1 MNLIDP
7 SPGCVDLLVDR
18 HVRAGRGDHPA
29 LVERDA
35 CGRRSLTYRELQ
47 QRTLAAAQELQV
59 RLAGSRSQQRIAL
72 VGAATLENIV
82 YWLGAMR
89 AGHLPFN
96 VHPALPPEH
105 YASLWEDFDPTLVL
119 ADRTAAPAAE
129 AEPMTA
135 VEELVVAG
143 AAEGQLREVSDLA
156 ADLDRRPALVLAT
169 SGSTGRPKLCVH
181 SHRAFWAFARNVSR
195 AMWDIREDDRVL
207 ASTGPFFSFGL
218 QGLHAPLACGAT
230 AVTLPEWQQ
239 HTDFLEVMES
249 ESVSV
254 FLAVPTL
261 YHLLMSRACR
271 PYRLDALRLSLSA
284 GERLPP
290 IIRERWQAWSNSQ
303 MLDSIGTTETFAP
316 YLSESAASVAPD
328 NPHGLQRVG
337 GFHYTE
343 TPHGSDGDFSLSLSE
358 GCLMLG
364 YLSPGSGLLQEVP
377 TPFATRDLFTRT
389 GAGVRFVSRD
399 SERIKVAGHWVSPQ
413 ELEEFLLA
421 DTRVLKAAALPLETA
436 EGLTRLRAFVVAD
449 TDGYSAE
456 ALIDSLMKRIR
467 EQLHPRALRPDRIEL
482 VEDIATTPSGKIKR
496 QELRSLVGRPVA
508 RAGALLAR

>member
-1 MNLIDP
+1 MIPIDS

-29 LVERDA
+29 LVESGPA
-35 CGRRSLTYRELQ
+35 GRRSLSYRQLQ
-47 QRTLAAAQELQV
+47 QRSLAAAQELNV

-72 VGAATLENIV
+72 VGSATLENIV

-89 AGHLPFN
+89 AGHLPFA
-96 VHPALPPEH
+96 VHPALPADH
-105 YASLWEDFDPTLVL
+105 YGGLWEDFDPALVL
-119 ADRTAAPAAE
+119 ADRTALPLDEAE
-129 AEPMTA
+129 AMSSAEA
-135 VEELVVAG
+135 LAAAG
-143 AAEGQLREVSDLA
+143 AVRGQLGEVSDLA

-181 SHRAFWAFARNVSR
+181 SHRAFWAFERNVSR
-195 AMWDIREDDRVL
+195 ALWDIRADDRVL

-218 QGLHAPLACGAT
+218 QGLHVPLSRGAT
-230 AVTLPEWQQ
+230 AVLLPEWRQ
-239 HTDFLEVMES
+239 HTDFLEAIEA

-261 YHLLMSRACR
+261 YHLLMSRAAR
-271 PYRLDALRLSLSA
+271 PYRLEALRLSLSA

-290 IIRERWQAWSNSQ
+290 VIRERWQAWSGSQ

-316 YLSESAASVAPD
+316 YLSEKAADRTDSEQA
-328 NPHGLQRVG
+328 LQRVG
-337 GFHYTE
+337 GFHYME
-343 TPHGSDGDFSLSLSE
+343 TPHGDGAFSLSISG

-364 YLSPGSGLLQEVP
+364 YLAPGGGGLLQEAA
-377 TPFATRDLFTRT
+377 TPFDTRDLFTRD
-389 GAGVRFVSRD
+389 GAGLHFVSRD

-421 DTRVLKAAALPLETA
+421 DRRVIKAAALPLETA
-436 EGLTRLRAFVVAD
+436 EGLTRLRAYVVAD
-449 TDGYSAE
+449 ASGYAAT
-456 ALIDSLMKRIR
+456 ALVNDLMKRIR

-496 QELRSLVGRPVA
+496 QELRGLVGRPMA
-508 RAGALLAR
+508 RAGAVLAG